1 MKKKLCSD
9 GYTVVVQSNPE
20 FNQDL
25 VEAEKYLLQQCVP
38 ACSQLLDEYTQ
49 VAINKHMVLPGQFTF
64 DICRTLHERGINA
77 RYMGIVY
84 KHCCQNAS
92 KTLLL
97 LEMAAR
103 IIKQTIREKIRERM
117 SDLKFPLETPYL
129 DLLTTY
135 INKIF
140 FEGSP
145 EAWKQIE
152 TNILSYFDLKQDVKK
167 STKAVRDILNPG
179 SIKDIIWKYTVSDPQ
194 SQTYSGDLLLFD
206 RIQKMLGFKVNNTF
220 LKLVYNGTAKELNS
234 LSIKRM
240 GQKIKHMN
248 IISHAEGWLLKNTDP
263 EAALR
268 KFEKARSSLPLNRY
282 TLRNFASTYIKVVEK
297 KQSPIPDDKHLVF
310 YIKHLFNLA
319 LEEDQHDTHTL
330 YQFGQALNKLGKYG
344 YAVEYLIRAVEEH
357 KEHKEAW
364 DEILTSLTHL
374 KVEGYHKYTEIINAK
389 FSS

>member
-9 GYTVVVQSNPE
+9 GFTVVVQSNPE

-25 VEAEKYLLQQCVP
+25 VEAERYLLRKCVP
-38 ACSQLLDEYTQ
+38 ACSQLLDRYCV
-49 VAINKHMVLPGQFTF
+49 VAINKNMVTPGQFTF
-64 DICRTLHERGINA
+64 DICRTLHERGINV

-84 KHCCQNAS
+84 KHCKYTES
-92 KTLLL
+92 RTLLL

-103 IIKQTIREKIRERM
+103 IIKQTTREKIRERM
-117 SDLKFPLETPYL
+117 SDLKFPLETPYIE
-129 DLLTTY
+129 LLTTY
-135 INKIF
+135 VNTIF

-152 TNILSYFDLKQDVKK
+152 TNILSYFDLKQDVKQK
-167 STKAVRDILNPG
+167 TKEVQDIVNSG
-179 SIKDIIWKYTVSDPQ
+179 SIKDIIWNFTVSDY
-194 SQTYSGDLLLFD
+194 SQKYSGQLLLFD
-206 RIQKMLGFKVNNTF
+206 RIQKMLGFKVNSTF
-220 LKLVYNGTAKELNS
+220 LKLIYNGTAKELTS

-248 IISHAEGWLLKNTDP
+248 IISHAEGWLLKNNDP
-263 EAALR
+263 ESALR

-297 KQSPIPDDKHLVF
+297 KKSPIPNDKDLVF
-310 YIKHLFNLA
+310 YIKYLFTLA

-330 YQFGQALNKLGKYG
+330 YQFGQALNKLGQYG
-344 YAVEYLIRAVEEH
+344 DALEYLTRAVEEH

-364 DEILTSLTHL
+364 DELLTCLANLSLDDH
-374 KVEGYHKYTEIINAK
+374 HKYTEIITAK

>member
-1 MKKKLCSD
+1 
-9 GYTVVVQSNPE
+9 
-20 FNQDL
+20 
-25 VEAEKYLLQQCVP
+25 
-38 ACSQLLDEYTQ
+38 
-49 VAINKHMVLPGQFTF
+49 
-64 DICRTLHERGINA
+64 
-77 RYMGIVY
+77 
-84 KHCCQNAS
+84 
-92 KTLLL
+92 
-97 LEMAAR
+97 
-103 IIKQTIREKIRERM
+103 M

-145 EAWKQIE
+145 DAWKQIE

-248 IISHAEGWLLKNTDP
+248 IISHA
-263 EAALR
+263 R
-268 KFEKARSSLPLNRY
+268 MV
-282 TLRNFASTYIKVVEK
+282 IK
-297 KQSPIPDDKHLVF
+297 
-310 YIKHLFNLA
+310 
-319 LEEDQHDTHTL
+319 
-330 YQFGQALNKLGKYG
+330 KYG
-344 YAVEYLIRAVEEH
+344 SGSRLKKIR
-357 KEHKEAW
+357 KGSL
-364 DEILTSLTHL
+364 LTSLKPL
-374 KVEGYHKYTEIINAK
+374 YP
-389 FSS
+389 S